1 MPALCSSQV
10 LALYSPGGFVEVF
23 ADARRGLFTIVRQS
37 GASSYSLGGSVRCLQ
52 MSGGSFYDRT
62 VLWRAREVFADARV
76 RAEDLFVIVRQS
88 DASSMFL

>member
-1 MPALCSSQV
+1 MPKRGSCDRTAVRCQLLC
-10 LALYSPGGFVEVF
+10 
-23 ADARRGLFTIVRQS
+23 
-37 GASSYSLGGSVRCLQ
+37 SLGGSVKCSQ
-52 MSGGSFYDRT
+52 MPGGGSFYDRT